1 MKKTTLSL
9 CMIVKD
15 EEKNLSTCLDS
26 VKDIVDQIIVLDTG
40 SQDSTIEIAKRF
52 GAEVYQF
59 PWCDDFSVARNES
72 IKYAKCDWILWM
84 DADEVLDLKSI
95 PILKEKIKTSD
106 KNKYYSVR
114 ISSRNE
120 TQNKITYS
128 EAHRLFPNG
137 LGIHFKNRI
146 HEQIFY
152 SAQDKGLM
160 EELLN
165 IHIIHEG
172 YNLTDKGYKNKL
184 LRNHPLLE
192 KMVDENKEFAYAH
205 YTLAHNYSG
214 LKKYRKAIVHFEK
227 AIQLG
232 GIGAKLEIDAMNVLS
247 QSFSY
252 LGEWK
257 SAEDYAKKS
266 IEQNP
271 LQSGAY
277 YMLYKCAEEK
287 NDYNSAEKYLVHL
300 LEIEERFNKEPQKAR
315 NDLSISRQKVKKTLG
330 FNYIKQGKNIKALN
344 QFMDLDCNELSKSLV
359 SKLIQLVSRPDELTL
374 LIKIIEKYLKYEKE
388 IDIGLYDILGQSYIK
403 LNKTDEALDLYLML
417 YNQNRREKLVIRR
430 LGALYAKK
438 GELEKAENLI
448 IELNQIK

>member
-1 MKKTTLSL
+1 M
-9 CMIVKD
+9 
-15 EEKNLSTCLDS
+15 
-26 VKDIVDQIIVLDTG
+26 
-40 SQDSTIEIAKRF
+40 
-52 GAEVYQF
+52 
-59 PWCDDFSVARNES
+59 
-72 IKYAKCDWILWM
+72 
-84 DADEVLDLKSI
+84 
-95 PILKEKIKTSD
+95 
-106 KNKYYSVR
+106 
-114 ISSRNE
+114 
-120 TQNKITYS
+120 
-128 EAHRLFPNG
+128 
-137 LGIHFKNRI
+137 
-146 HEQIFY
+146 
-152 SAQDKGLM
+152 
-160 EELLN
+160 N

-172 YNLTDKGYKNKL
+172 YNLTDKEYKNKL

-192 KMVDENKEFAYAH
+192 KMVGENKKFAYAH

-315 NDLSISRQKVKKTLG
+315 KSKKNVG
-330 FNYIKQGKNIKALN
+330 I
-344 QFMDLDCNELSKSLV
+344 
-359 SKLIQLVSRPDELTL
+359 
-374 LIKIIEKYLKYEKE
+374 
-388 IDIGLYDILGQSYIK
+388 
-403 LNKTDEALDLYLML
+403 
-417 YNQNRREKLVIRR
+417 
-430 LGALYAKK
+430 
-438 GELEKAENLI
+438 
-448 IELNQIK
+448 